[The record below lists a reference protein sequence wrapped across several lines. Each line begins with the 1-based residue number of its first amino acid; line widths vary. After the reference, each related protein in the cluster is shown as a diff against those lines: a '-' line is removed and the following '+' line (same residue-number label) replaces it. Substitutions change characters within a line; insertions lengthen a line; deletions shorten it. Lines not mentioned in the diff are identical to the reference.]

1 MPSKSSPDAPN
12 DKPATVDSRTRT
24 ATELGNFGLTDL
36 AVNQTVTLPSARVP
50 AEPPKR
56 KSNNP
61 RKGPAAE
68 PRK

>member
-12 DKPATVDSRTRT
+12 DNPAPADSRTIAVT
-24 ATELGNFGLTDL
+24 DLVNSGLTDL
-36 AVNQTVTLPSARVP
+36 AVNQTVTLPSARLP
-50 AEPPKR
+50 AEPPKQ

-61 RKGPAAE
+61 RKGPVEE